1 MTYTGCPALQKAWDA
16 RAAMNFICG
25 GTGSGLI
32 VFAVAG
38 DARGFALQALLL
50 AGLVLVGGGLS
61 CVWHEL
67 GRPRRAL
74 NVFRHA
80 RTSWMS
86 REAIAAALLVPV
98 TLAAMVGVPGA
109 PMLAAIVAAAFAVCQ
124 ARMLQA
130 SRAIPAWREPLV
142 APLLVVS
149 GFVEGGGL
157 FFAVSPWL
165 SAGDAQVLVFFG
177 SFVLVRVVVFLVY
190 RRAIAGA
197 VPQAGLAALDRAGA
211 VLHATTIASLV
222 GVALVGSGIA
232 GETWTFA
239 VASLAGIAALAGGVY
254 LKSTLVLRAAYR
266 QAPALSHLPAR
277 GRR

>member
-1 MTYTGCPALQKAWDA
+1 MTYTGNAALQKAWDA
-16 RAAMNFICG
+16 RAATNFICG
-25 GTGSGLI
+25 GAGSGLI

-38 DARGFALQALLL
+38 DARGFAMQALLL

-74 NVFRHA
+74 NVFLHA

-98 TLAAMVGVPGA
+98 TLAAMAGVPGA
-109 PMLAAIVAAAFAVCQ
+109 SMLAAIVAAAFAVCQ

-142 APLLVVS
+142 APLLVVT

-157 FFAVSPWL
+157 YFAVAPWL
-165 SAGDAQVLVFFG
+165 SLGNVQVLVFFG

-190 RRAIAGA
+190 RRAVADT
-197 VPQAGLAALDRAGA
+197 VPRAGLAALDRAGA

-222 GVALVGSGIA
+222 AIALVASGFA

-239 VASLAGIAALAGGVY
+239 AASLAGIAALAGGVY
-254 LKSTLVLRAAYR
+254 LKLTLVLRAAYR
-266 QAPALSHLPAR
+266 QAPALSNLPAR